1 LFHPAI
7 QPKNVRHT
15 VITLHLSPH
24 TLYLNIISMIK
35 YADIIAA
42 QQTMR
47 DIIKSTTLM
56 PTKTFSKLAGT
67 NILMKLE
74 NLQTTG
80 SFKVRGAFNKIFHL
94 TDEEK
99 KCPVVAASAG
109 NHAQGVAFSAT
120 KLGLKSSIFM
130 PAFTPPTKV
139 NATRAYGAEVILV
152 GDSFDDAF
160 AASQE
165 YCKTHN
171 ATYIHPFNDPKII
184 AGQGVV
190 GLEIF
195 LQCPDV
201 DTIIVPIGGGG
212 LISGIAVAIK
222 EMNPAVKIIGVE
234 AETTASML
242 ASHQKGKMVSLP
254 PAHSIADGIAVKR
267 PGDITFEIVEKY
279 VDELITVSDTEIA
292 HAAYLML
299 QRGKLLVEPSG
310 AATLAAAI
318 TRKSKLMGKMVV
330 PVISGGNINMSL
342 LQQIVEQGMCLEGLR
357 STIQVIVPDQAGELQ
372 KVLAIFDNLKI
383 NIQDIVHERSINSV
397 PVGHVMLLVTINL
410 QHKKQ
415 LEIIKGE
422 LANKGLCCR
431 VIH

>member
-1 LFHPAI
+1 
-7 QPKNVRHT
+7 
-15 VITLHLSPH
+15 
-24 TLYLNIISMIK
+24 MIK

-47 DIIKSTTLM
+47 DTIKSTTLM

-67 NILMKLE
+67 NIFMKLE

-80 SFKVRGAFNKIFHL
+80 SFKVRGAFNKIYHL
-94 TDEEK
+94 TAEEK
-99 KCPVVAASAG
+99 KRPVVAASAG

-120 KLGLKSSIFM
+120 KLGLKSTIFM

-139 NATRAYGAEVILV
+139 NATRAYGADVILT

-160 AASQE
+160 TASQT
-165 YCKTHN
+165 YCQTHN
-171 ATYIHPFNDPKII
+171 ATYIHPFNDDKII

-195 LQCPDV
+195 HQCPDV
-201 DTIIVPIGGGG
+201 DTIIVPVGGGG

-222 EMNPAVKIIGVE
+222 EMNPDVKIIGVE
-234 AETTASML
+234 AENAASMFT
-242 ASHQKGKMVSLP
+242 SHLKGEIITLSSAP
-254 PAHSIADGIAVKR
+254 TIADGIAVKR
-267 PGDITFEIVEKY
+267 PGNLTFEIIEKY
-279 VDELITVSDTEIA
+279 ADELITVSDTEIA

-318 TRKSKLMGKMVV
+318 SRKPKYMGKNVI

-342 LQQIVEQGMCLEGLR
+342 LQQIIDQGMYLEGLR
-357 STIQVIVPDQAGELQ
+357 TTLQVVVPDQAGELQ
-372 KVLAIFDNLKI
+372 KILSIFEKLKA
-383 NIQDIVHERSINSV
+383 NIQDIVHERSITSV
-397 PVGHVMLLVTINL
+397 PVGHVMILVTINL
-410 QHKKQ
+410 QQKKQ
-415 LEIIKGE
+415 LDTIKEE
-422 LANKGLCCR
+422 LTNRGLTCK

>member
-1 LFHPAI
+1 
-7 QPKNVRHT
+7 
-15 VITLHLSPH
+15 
-24 TLYLNIISMIK
+24 MIK

-47 DIIKSTTLM
+47 DTIKSTTLM

-67 NILMKLE
+67 NIFMKLE

-94 TDEEK
+94 TEEEK

-109 NHAQGVAFSAT
+109 NHAQGVAYSAS
-120 KLGLKSSIFM
+120 KLGLKSTIFM
-130 PAFTPPTKV
+130 PAFTPPTKA
-139 NATRAYGAEVILV
+139 NATRAYGADVILT

-171 ATYIHPFNDPKII
+171 ATYIHPFNDEKII

-195 LQCPDV
+195 HQCPDV
-201 DTIIVPIGGGG
+201 DTVIVPIGGGG
-212 LISGIAVAIK
+212 LISGIAIAIK

-234 AETTASML
+234 AEKAASMF
-242 ASHQKGKMVSLP
+242 ASHLKGEIITLTSAP
-254 PAHSIADGIAVKR
+254 TIADGIAVKK
-267 PGDITFEIVEKY
+267 PGDITFDIIEKY
-279 VDELITVSDTEIA
+279 VDDLITVTDTEIA

-310 AATLAAAI
+310 AAALAAAI
-318 TRKSKLMGKMVV
+318 ERKSKCMGKTVV

-342 LQQIVEQGMCLEGLR
+342 LQQIVDQGMYLEGLR
-357 STIQVIVPDQAGELQ
+357 TTLQVVVPDQAGELQ
-372 KVLAIFDNLKI
+372 RLLAIFEQLKA
-383 NIQDIVHERSINSV
+383 NIQDIVHERSITSV
-397 PVGHVMLLVTINL
+397 PIGHVMIMVTINL
-410 QHKKQ
+410 QQKKQ
-415 LEIIKGE
+415 LDTIKEE
-422 LANKGLCCR
+422 LGNRGLSCK

>member
-1 LFHPAI
+1 
-7 QPKNVRHT
+7 
-15 VITLHLSPH
+15 
-24 TLYLNIISMIK
+24 MIK

-47 DIIKSTTLM
+47 DTIKSTTLM

-67 NILMKLE
+67 NIFMKLE

-94 TDEEK
+94 TEEEK

-109 NHAQGVAFSAT
+109 NHAQGVAYSAS
-120 KLGLKSSIFM
+120 KLGLKSTIFM
-130 PAFTPPTKV
+130 PAFTPPTKA
-139 NATRAYGAEVILV
+139 NATRAYGADVILT

-171 ATYIHPFNDPKII
+171 ATYIHPFNDEKII

-195 LQCPDV
+195 HQCPDV
-201 DTIIVPIGGGG
+201 DTVIVPIGGGG
-212 LISGIAVAIK
+212 LISGIAIAIK

-234 AETTASML
+234 AEKAASMF
-242 ASHQKGKMVSLP
+242 ASHLKGEIITLSSAP
-254 PAHSIADGIAVKR
+254 TIADGIAVKK
-267 PGDITFEIVEKY
+267 PGDITFEIIEKY
-279 VDELITVSDTEIA
+279 VDDLITVTDTEIA

-310 AATLAAAI
+310 AAALAAAI
-318 TRKSKLMGKMVV
+318 ERKSKCMGKTVV

-342 LQQIVEQGMCLEGLR
+342 LQQIVDQGMYLEGLR
-357 STIQVIVPDQAGELQ
+357 TTLQVVVPDQAGELQ
-372 KVLAIFDNLKI
+372 RLLTIFEQLKA
-383 NIQDIVHERSINSV
+383 NIQDIVHERSITSV
-397 PVGHVMLLVTINL
+397 PIGHVMIMVTINL
-410 QHKKQ
+410 QQKKQ
-415 LEIIKGE
+415 LDTIKEE
-422 LANKGLCCR
+422 LGNRGLSCK

>member
-1 LFHPAI
+1 
-7 QPKNVRHT
+7 
-15 VITLHLSPH
+15 
-24 TLYLNIISMIK
+24 MIK

-47 DIIKSTTLM
+47 DTIKSTPLM

-80 SFKVRGAFNKIFHL
+80 SFKVRGAFNKIYHL
-94 TDEEK
+94 TKEEK
-99 KCPVVAASAG
+99 KTPVVAASAG

-120 KLGLKSSIFM
+120 KLGLKSTIFM
-130 PAFTPPTKV
+130 PTFTPPTKA
-139 NATRAYGAEVILV
+139 NATRAYGAEVILT

-160 AASQE
+160 AASQT
-165 YCKTHN
+165 YCQTHN
-171 ATYIHPFNDPKII
+171 ATYIHPFNDAQII

-195 LQCPDV
+195 HECPDV
-201 DTIIVPIGGGG
+201 DTVIVPIGGGG
-212 LISGIAVAIK
+212 LISGISIAMK
-222 EMNPAVKIIGVE
+222 EMNPAIKIIGVE
-234 AETTASML
+234 AENAASML
-242 ASHQKGKMVSLP
+242 ASHEKGEIVALHS
-254 PAHSIADGIAVKR
+254 AHTIADGIAVKR
-267 PGDITFEIVEKY
+267 PGDLTFNIIENY

-310 AATLAAAI
+310 AAALATAI
-318 TRKSKLMGKMVV
+318 TRKTKYMGKNVV

-342 LQQIVEQGMCLEGLR
+342 LQQIIDQGMYLEGLR
-357 STIQVIVPDQAGELQ
+357 TTLQVVVPDQAGELQ
-372 KVLAIFDNLKI
+372 KIIAIFDNLKA

-397 PVGHVMLLVTINL
+397 PIGHVMIMITINL
-410 QHKKQ
+410 QQKRQ
-415 LEIIKGE
+415 LDTIKDE
-422 LANKGLCCR
+422 LAKRGLSCK

>member
-1 LFHPAI
+1 
-7 QPKNVRHT
+7 
-15 VITLHLSPH
+15 
-24 TLYLNIISMIK
+24 MIK

-47 DIIKSTTLM
+47 DTIKSTTLM

-67 NILMKLE
+67 QILMKLE

-80 SFKVRGAFNKIFHL
+80 SFKVRGAFNKIYHL
-94 TDEEK
+94 TDAEK
-99 KCPVVAASAG
+99 KYPVVAASAG

-120 KLGLKSSIFM
+120 KLGLKSTIFM
-130 PAFTPPTKV
+130 PTFTPPTKV
-139 NATRAYGAEVILV
+139 NATRSYGANVVLA

-195 LQCPDV
+195 MQCHDV
-201 DTIIVPIGGGG
+201 DTVIVPIGGGG
-212 LISGIAVAIK
+212 LISGIAIAMK
-222 EMNPAVKIIGVE
+222 EMKPSIKIIGVE
-234 AETTASML
+234 AENAASML
-242 ASHQKGKMVSLP
+242 ASVDKSEIITLP
-254 PAHSIADGIAVKR
+254 SALTIADGIAVKR
-267 PGDITFEIVEKY
+267 PGDLTFKIIEEY
-279 VDELITVSDTEIA
+279 VDELITVNDTDIS

-299 QRGKLLVEPSG
+299 QRGKLLVEPAG
-310 AATLAAAI
+310 AVALAAAI
-318 TRKSKLMGKMVV
+318 TRKPKCMGKMVV
-330 PVISGGNINMSL
+330 PVVSGGNINMSL
-342 LQQIVEQGMCLEGLR
+342 LQQIIDQGMYIEGLR
-357 STIQVIVPDQAGELQ
+357 TTLQVIVPDHAGELQ
-372 KVLAIFDNLKI
+372 QILSILDNFKV
-383 NIQDIVHERSINSV
+383 NIQDIVHERSITSV
-397 PVGHVMLLVTINL
+397 PVGHVMISLTVNL

-415 LEIIKGE
+415 LDAIKEE
-422 LANKGLCCR
+422 LRKRGFGCR

>member
-1 LFHPAI
+1 
-7 QPKNVRHT
+7 
-15 VITLHLSPH
+15 
-24 TLYLNIISMIK
+24 MIK
-35 YADIIAA
+35 YAEIIAA

-47 DIIKSTTLM
+47 DVFKSTMLM

-67 NILMKLE
+67 QILMKLE

-80 SFKVRGAFNKIFHL
+80 SFKVRGAYNKIFHL
-94 TDEEK
+94 TTEEK
-99 KCPVVAASAG
+99 QYPIVAASAG

-120 KLGLKSSIFM
+120 KLGLKSTIFM
-130 PAFTPPTKV
+130 PTFTPPTKV
-139 NATRAYGAEVILV
+139 NATRSYGADVILT

-165 YCKTHN
+165 YCQTHN
-171 ATYIHPFNDPKII
+171 ANYIHPFNDPKII

-201 DTIIVPIGGGG
+201 DTVLVPIGGGG
-212 LISGIAVAIK
+212 LISGIAIAIK
-222 EMNPAVKIIGVE
+222 EMNPAVKIVGVE
-234 AETTASML
+234 AENTASML
-242 ASHQKGKMVSLP
+242 ASHEKGALITLP
-254 PAHSIADGIAVKR
+254 AAHSIADGIAVKR
-267 PGDITFEIVEKY
+267 PGDLTFEIIEKY
-279 VDELITVSDTEIA
+279 VDELITVSDTEIS
-292 HAAYLML
+292 HATYLML

-318 TRKSKLMGKMVV
+318 TRKSKSMGKTVV

-342 LQQIVEQGMCLEGLR
+342 LQQIIDQGMCLEGLR
-357 STIQVIVPDQAGELQ
+357 TTIQVLVPDQAGEL
-372 KVLAIFDNLKI
+372 KKILAIFDNLKA
-383 NIQDIVHERSINSV
+383 NIQDIVHERSIDSV
-397 PVGHVMLLVTINL
+397 PVGHVLVSVTVNL

-415 LEIIKGE
+415 LETIKEE
-422 LANKGLCCR
+422 LANRELIYK

>member
-1 LFHPAI
+1 
-7 QPKNVRHT
+7 
-15 VITLHLSPH
+15 
-24 TLYLNIISMIK
+24 MIK
-35 YADIIAA
+35 YADIISA

-47 DIIKSTTLM
+47 DTIKSTALM

-94 TDEEK
+94 TNDEK
-99 KCPVVAASAG
+99 RCPVVAASAG
-109 NHAQGVAFSAT
+109 NHAQGVAFSAN
-120 KLGLKSSIFM
+120 KLGLKSTIFM
-130 PAFTPPTKV
+130 PTFTPPTKV
-139 NATRAYGAEVILV
+139 NATRSYGADVILV

-160 AASQE
+160 AASQR
-165 YCKTHN
+165 YCQTHN

-201 DTIIVPIGGGG
+201 DTVIVPIGGGG
-212 LISGIAVAIK
+212 LISGIAIAIK
-222 EMNPAVKIIGVE
+222 EMNPAIKIIGVE
-234 AETTASML
+234 AENTASMR
-242 ASHQKGKMVSLP
+242 ASHEKGEIVTLP
-254 PAHSIADGIAVKR
+254 SAHSIADGIAVKR
-267 PGDITFEIVEKY
+267 PGDITFEIIEKN

-310 AATLAAAI
+310 AAALAAAI
-318 TRKSKLMGKMVV
+318 TKKSKYMGKMVV

-357 STIQVIVPDQAGELQ
+357 TTIQVILPDQAGELQ
-372 KVLAIFDNLKI
+372 KIIAILDNLKV
-383 NIQDIVHERSINSV
+383 NIQDIIHERSINAV
-397 PVGHVMLLVTINL
+397 PVGHVMVLVTINL
-410 QHKKQ
+410 QNKKQ
-415 LEIIKGE
+415 LDTIKEE
-422 LANKGLCCR
+422 LASRGLSCR

>member
-1 LFHPAI
+1 
-7 QPKNVRHT
+7 
-15 VITLHLSPH
+15 
-24 TLYLNIISMIK
+24 MIK

-47 DIIKSTTLM
+47 DTIKSTPLM

-80 SFKVRGAFNKIFHL
+80 SFKVRGAYNKIFHL
-94 TDEEK
+94 TAEEK
-99 KCPVVAASAG
+99 KSPVVAASAG

-120 KLGLKSSIFM
+120 KLGLKSTIFM
-130 PAFTPPTKV
+130 PMFTPPTKA
-139 NATRAYGAEVILV
+139 NATRAYGADVILT

-165 YCKTHN
+165 YCQTHN
-171 ATYIHPFNDPKII
+171 ATYIHPFNDTQII

-195 LQCPDV
+195 HQCPDV

-212 LISGIAVAIK
+212 LISGISVAIK
-222 EMNPAVKIIGVE
+222 EMNPNVKIVGVE
-234 AETTASML
+234 AENAASML
-242 ASHQKGKMVSLP
+242 ASHEKGEIVALHATP
-254 PAHSIADGIAVKR
+254 TIADGIAVKR
-267 PGDITFEIVEKY
+267 PGNLTFDIIENY

-310 AATLAAAI
+310 AAALAAAI
-318 TRKSKLMGKMVV
+318 TRKSKFMGKNVV

-342 LQQIVEQGMCLEGLR
+342 LQQIVDQGMYLEGLR
-357 STIQVIVPDQAGELQ
+357 TTIQVIVPDHAGELQ
-372 KVLAIFDNLKI
+372 KIIAIFDNFKA
-383 NIQDIVHERSINSV
+383 NIQDIVHERSITSV
-397 PVGHVMLLVTINL
+397 PIGHVMILVTINL
-410 QHKKQ
+410 QQKKQ
-415 LEIIKGE
+415 LDTIKEE
-422 LANKGLCCR
+422 LTKRGLSCK

>member
-1 LFHPAI
+1 
-7 QPKNVRHT
+7 
-15 VITLHLSPH
+15 
-24 TLYLNIISMIK
+24 MIK

-42 QQTMR
+42 QQGMR

-80 SFKVRGAFNKIFHL
+80 SFKVRGAFNKISHL
-94 TDEEK
+94 TTEEK
-99 KCPVVAASAG
+99 RFPVVAASAG

-120 KLGLKSSIFM
+120 KLGLKSTIFM

-139 NATRAYGAEVILV
+139 NATRAYGADVILA

-160 AASQE
+160 EASQE

-195 LQCPDV
+195 HQCPDV
-201 DTIIVPIGGGG
+201 DTVIVPIGGGG
-212 LISGIAVAIK
+212 LISGVAIAMK
-222 EMNPAVKIIGVE
+222 EMNPSIKLIGVE
-234 AETTASML
+234 AENTASML
-242 ASHQKGKMVSLP
+242 ASHEKGEIITLP
-254 PAHSIADGIAVKR
+254 SALSIADGIAVRR
-267 PGDITFEIVEKY
+267 PGDVTFKIIEQY
-279 VDELITVSDTEIA
+279 VDELITVSDTEIS

-310 AATLAAAI
+310 AAALAAAI
-318 TRKSKLMGKMVV
+318 TRKSKYMGKTVV
-330 PVISGGNINMSL
+330 PVITGGNINMSL
-342 LQQIVEQGMCLEGLR
+342 LQQIIDQGMYLEGLR
-357 STIQVIVPDQAGELQ
+357 TTIQVIVSDQAGELQ
-372 KVLAIFDNLKI
+372 KLLSIFDKLKA
-383 NIQDIVHERSINSV
+383 NIQDIVHERSITSV
-397 PVGHVMLLVTINL
+397 PVGHVMILITVNL
-410 QHKKQ
+410 QQKKQ
-415 LEIIKGE
+415 LDTIKEE
-422 LANKGLCCR
+422 LEKRGLTCK
-431 VIH
+431 IMH

>member
-1 LFHPAI
+1 
-7 QPKNVRHT
+7 
-15 VITLHLSPH
+15 
-24 TLYLNIISMIK
+24 MIK

-47 DIIKSTTLM
+47 DTIKSTTLM

-67 NILMKLE
+67 NIFMKLE

-94 TDEEK
+94 TEEEK

-109 NHAQGVAFSAT
+109 NHAQGVAYSAS
-120 KLGLKSSIFM
+120 KLGLKSKIFM
-130 PAFTPPTKV
+130 PAFTPPTKA
-139 NATRAYGAEVILV
+139 NATRAYGADVILT

-171 ATYIHPFNDPKII
+171 ATYIHPFNDEKII

-195 LQCPDV
+195 HQCPDV
-201 DTIIVPIGGGG
+201 DTVIVPIGGGG
-212 LISGIAVAIK
+212 LISGIAIAIK

-234 AETTASML
+234 AEKAASMF
-242 ASHQKGKMVSLP
+242 ASHLKGEIITLTSAP
-254 PAHSIADGIAVKR
+254 TIADGIAVKK
-267 PGDITFEIVEKY
+267 PGDITFDIIEKY
-279 VDELITVSDTEIA
+279 VDDLITVTDTEIA

-310 AATLAAAI
+310 AAALAAAI
-318 TRKSKLMGKMVV
+318 ERKSKCMGKTVV

-342 LQQIVEQGMCLEGLR
+342 LQQIVDQGMYLEGLR
-357 STIQVIVPDQAGELQ
+357 TTLQVVVPDQAGELQ
-372 KVLAIFDNLKI
+372 RLLTIFEQLKA
-383 NIQDIVHERSINSV
+383 NIQDIVHERSITSV
-397 PVGHVMLLVTINL
+397 PIGHVMIMVTINL
-410 QHKKQ
+410 QQKKQ
-415 LEIIKGE
+415 LDTIKEE
-422 LANKGLCCR
+422 LGNRGLSCK

>member
-1 LFHPAI
+1 
-7 QPKNVRHT
+7 
-15 VITLHLSPH
+15 
-24 TLYLNIISMIK
+24 MIK

-47 DIIKSTTLM
+47 DTIKSTTLM
-56 PTKTFSKLAGT
+56 PTKTFSKMAGAE
-67 NILMKLE
+67 IFMKLE

-80 SFKVRGAFNKIFHL
+80 SFKVRGAYNKIFHL
-94 TDEEK
+94 TEEEK
-99 KCPVVAASAG
+99 KYPVVAASAG

-120 KLGLKSSIFM
+120 KLGLKSTIFM

-139 NATRAYGAEVILV
+139 NATRAYGADVVLE
-152 GDSFDDAF
+152 GNSFDDAF

-195 LQCPDV
+195 HQCPDV
-201 DTIIVPIGGGG
+201 DTVIVPVGGGG
-212 LISGIAVAIK
+212 LISGIAIAIK
-222 EMNPAVKIIGVE
+222 EMNPSIKIVGVE
-234 AETTASML
+234 AENTASML
-242 ASHQKGKMVSLP
+242 ASHEKGEVITLASAL
-254 PAHSIADGIAVKR
+254 SIADGIAVKR
-267 PGDITFEIVEKY
+267 PGDLTFQIIEKY
-279 VDELITVSDTEIA
+279 VDELITVSDTEIS

-299 QRGKLLVEPSG
+299 QRGKLLVEPAG
-310 AATLAAAI
+310 AAALAAAI
-318 TRKSKLMGKMVV
+318 TRKPSCMGKTVV

-342 LQQIVEQGMCLEGLR
+342 LQQIIDQGMYLEGLR
-357 STIQVIVPDQAGELQ
+357 TTLQVVVPDQAGELQ
-372 KVLAIFDNLKI
+372 KVLAIFEGLKA
-383 NIQDIVHERSINSV
+383 NIQDIVHERSITSV
-397 PVGHVMLLVTINL
+397 PVGHVMIMCTINL

-415 LEIIKGE
+415 LDTIKDE
-422 LANKGLCCR
+422 LVKRRLNCR